1 MPAPDSAFPELLGA
15 DNLLGLTTWRPQDM
29 RQQKS
34 RRHPTTIL
42 SREVPNAQWPKH
54 PQRGLAA
61 PWGISG
67 AGCISR
73 CPLGCGVSAKG
84 EGLGSARALQHP
96 AWLLLPGEGVKVA
109 PAGWELA
116 PGWGGWSQVPA
127 VEPQPSFVP
136 MLQAGE
142 ARCTAEMF
150 MGTRETAGGRGR
162 GAPSSAPL
170 PLELPTELRVAVWG
184 AGGAWRLIPSP
195 QSSGEGGLA
204 GPVPPG
210 VSNCHQPSLV

>member
-15 DNLLGLTTWRPQDM
+15 DNLLGLTTWWLQDM

-67 AGCISR
+67 AGCISH

-84 EGLGSARALQHP
+84 EGLGSAHALQRP
-96 AWLLLPGEGVKVA
+96 ARLLLPGEGVKVA
-109 PAGWELA
+109 PADWELT
-116 PGWGGWSQVPA
+116 PRGGGWSQVSS
-127 VEPQPSFVP
+127 VEPQPRFVP
-136 MLQAGE
+136 VLQAGE
-142 ARCTAEMF
+142 MRCTAEMF

-195 QSSGEGGLA
+195 QSSGVGGLA
-204 GPVPPG
+204 DPIPPG
-210 VSNCHQPSLV
+210 VSDCHQPSLV